1 MEFTLD
7 VLASSLHRYL
17 NTKNVFHLSQ
27 VHKLTQEERAELLT
41 KKKPPI
47 LAQLG
52 NRNKETKRVCPVER
66 CGFAT
71 DRLHDHLAG
80 KLRLKGD
87 MWQSASL
94 NIVDIA
100 RQG

>member
-7 VLASSLHRYL
+7 RLVSSLHRCFE
-17 NTKNVFHLSQ
+17 TRMCSICGANVVKLSNHLSQ
-27 VHKLTQEERAELLT
+27 VHKLTQEERAGLLT
-41 KKKPPI
+41 KKKSPI

-52 NRNKETKRVCPVER
+52 NCNKETKRVCPVER

-80 KLRLKGD
+80 KL
-87 MWQSASL
+87 
-94 NIVDIA
+94 
-100 RQG
+100 